1 MLKKGYLAS
10 NIMYVSI
17 YHNALVVNRYLKKLE
32 PIFKKIESLI
42 MEKAKYLDE
51 FSYNNLKY
59 KSDSLDDLG
68 LQFDRIFL
76 GTKGIPDNII
86 EILYDKRFF
95 QSYYFSSIERR
106 MKNDQ
111 ELIDIIKGEINLE

>member
-1 MLKKGYLAS
+1 
-10 NIMYVSI
+10 
-17 YHNALVVNRYLKKLE
+17 
-32 PIFKKIESLI
+32 
-42 MEKAKYLDE
+42 MEKAKYQDE
-51 FSYNNLKY
+51 FSFNNLKY
-59 KSDSLDDLG
+59 KSDSLDDFG
-68 LQFDRIFL
+68 LQFDRIFV

-86 EILYDKRFF
+86 EVLYDKRFF